1 MPASAASRMSEP
13 PLKGDDEDGGGTAS
27 PASVDAFHFLL
38 LILLRFQ
45 SLSLPLSLSNFLR
58 TLTMFKAEVGPSF
71 PSNFAESVYLSEDFS
86 SSLVYLSDY
95 ITYSAA
101 IVDARRVQMEL
112 SAQQAGVVCA
122 AVVP

>member
-1 MPASAASRMSEP
+1 
-13 PLKGDDEDGGGTAS
+13 
-27 PASVDAFHFLL
+27 
-38 LILLRFQ
+38 
-45 SLSLPLSLSNFLR
+45 
-58 TLTMFKAEVGPSF
+58 MFKAEVGPSF